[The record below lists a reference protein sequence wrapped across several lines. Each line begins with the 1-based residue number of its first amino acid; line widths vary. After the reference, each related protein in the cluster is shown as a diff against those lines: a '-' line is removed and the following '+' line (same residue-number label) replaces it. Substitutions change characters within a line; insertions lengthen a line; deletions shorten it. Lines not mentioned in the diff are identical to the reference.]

1 MRKKNLAK
9 ETSSKCLFDMK
20 INVHRKR
27 KDWGVYIKQNH
38 SLFSRSGQYR
48 IISESTDLTDWE

>member
-1 MRKKNLAK
+1 MGLGEGGMLLLSFGAKVEIMRKKNLAK

-27 KDWGVYIKQNH
+27 KD
-38 SLFSRSGQYR
+38 
-48 IISESTDLTDWE
+48 